1 LQTALNQKSKT
12 MAGGKRYL
20 ILLALIGA
28 ISLHYVSNMSSHNGL
43 GSGNIVT
50 LPGSELKSQRI
61 GELMQQRSKL
71 NEEIALLQ
79 HVVQQLKQVFFSP

>member
-1 LQTALNQKSKT
+1 
-12 MAGGKRYL
+12 
-20 ILLALIGA
+20 
-28 ISLHYVSNMSSHNGL
+28 MSSHNGL

-50 LPGSELKSQRI
+50 LPGNELKSQRI

-79 HVVQQLKQVFFSP
+79 HVVQQLKQVFFHPDLSSYSNTIIH